1 MSIPNS
7 QSIYPNL
14 PHPSTLVTIN
24 LFSKSVLDILFR
36 KSCMYSLMKRIPTLG
51 LTLRQFSQGQSCLR
65 ILLRNFTSFFV
76 GKKAAETITTLFWRC
91 NNSSGLAC
99 VSPPSSLQA
108 SPKVSY
114 GKQAWEFVSLWV
126 YYKVFLCSASQ
137 VSESVTCERK
147 LAKHVFRQKSPWN
160 SLPLP
165 PLRTR
170 GQDPHREG
178 PHPSTH
184 VWAVWGWLRQAS
196 EDPPQVRLSLQGS
209 RQGPEQWREEEAGEC
224 SHGGGWG
231 ESGRMWSWGE
241 RKERWMGLESVIG

>member
-114 GKQAWEFVSLWV
+114 GKQA
-126 YYKVFLCSASQ
+126 
-137 VSESVTCERK
+137 
-147 LAKHVFRQKSPWN
+147 
-160 SLPLP
+160 
-165 PLRTR
+165 
-170 GQDPHREG
+170 
-178 PHPSTH
+178 
-184 VWAVWGWLRQAS
+184 
-196 EDPPQVRLSLQGS
+196 
-209 RQGPEQWREEEAGEC
+209 
-224 SHGGGWG
+224 
-231 ESGRMWSWGE
+231 
-241 RKERWMGLESVIG
+241 